1 MALSRLPSPVDIA
14 EALLSGDSGTVL
26 DAAHRYM
33 AHGGAPFVVDALA
46 RPVMDVVGEQWH
58 DGRISVAEE
67 HAASELFRG
76 LLTYVLHG
84 PGWHEGAPRAVI
96 ACAPGERH
104 FFGARLIAEVLSLD
118 GWHVRFL
125 GADTPARD
133 LAVFVARE
141 QPDFV
146 GLSVC
151 MSENLPQARL
161 ALELVRRAAPHVQL
175 LVGGRVAAAL
185 DDEPGQPWRVVHS
198 TEELLSWTRDRAARQ
213 PLHR

>member
-1 MALSRLPSPVDIA
+1 MALSQLPSPVDIA

-26 DAAHRYM
+26 EAAHRYM
-33 AHGGAPFVVDALA
+33 DHGGAAFVVDALA
-46 RPVMDVVGEQWH
+46 RPVMEVVGDRWH
-58 DGRISVAEE
+58 NGRISVAEE

-84 PGWHEGAPRAVI
+84 LGWHEGAPRAVV
-96 ACAPGERH
+96 ACTPGERH
-104 FFGARLIAEVLSLD
+104 FLGARLISEVLSLD

-146 GLSVC
+146 GLSV
-151 MSENLPQARL
+151 SVAENLPQARL
-161 ALELVRRAAPHVQL
+161 TLELLRRTVPHVPLLIGGRAAD
-175 LVGGRVAAAL
+175 AL
-185 DDEPGQPWRVVHS
+185 DGEPGQTWHVVHS
-198 TEELLSWTRDRAARQ
+198 TAELLAWTRDQAVRQ
-213 PLHR
+213 PLHP